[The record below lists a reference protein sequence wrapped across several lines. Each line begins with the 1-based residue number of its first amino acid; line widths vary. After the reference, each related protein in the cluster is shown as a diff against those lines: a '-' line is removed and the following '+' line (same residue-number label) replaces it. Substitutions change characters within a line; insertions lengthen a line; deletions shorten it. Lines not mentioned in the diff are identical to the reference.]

1 MRKSILIAASLNA
14 LALVLAV
21 GCVTT
26 AADPTQ
32 APPTAVPT
40 DTAALEPISTPAP
53 TAAATPLPATATPTA
68 TPIQSTPTPVP
79 LPTATPQPTATA
91 VSPPPTPLPFGVTPT
106 PTPLWSQPAP
116 QKTAT
121 PAQPDPTV
129 TPLPA
134 AGIPAPVPTP
144 TNVPVVTPPTAV
156 SGQPYSFTM
165 FINSDL
171 TSIPAYDRSDWSHW
185 RDADG
190 DCQDARQEVLIAE
203 SLVPVTF
210 ESGNQCRVESGTWFG
225 AYIGATFTD
234 PSDLDIDHFVPL
246 GNAHRS
252 GGWAWTSDRKTQ
264 YANHLGHDGHLI
276 AVSASANRSKGD
288 RGPEEWKPSNTTYWC
303 EYAVTWA
310 EVKSNWGLTVTQ
322 AEFDALV
329 SMSASCDVSVQWIP
343 AGASQVQPA
352 STPTTP
358 APTPTAAPQ
367 PLPTPT
373 AFVDKNCSDFSTWS
387 EAQAFF
393 EAAGPGDPHR
403 LDGNNDGVACAS
415 LPGAP

>member
-1 MRKSILIAASLNA
+1 
-14 LALVLAV
+14 
-21 GCVTT
+21 
-26 AADPTQ
+26 
-32 APPTAVPT
+32 
-40 DTAALEPISTPAP
+40 
-53 TAAATPLPATATPTA
+53 
-68 TPIQSTPTPVP
+68 
-79 LPTATPQPTATA
+79 
-91 VSPPPTPLPFGVTPT
+91 
-106 PTPLWSQPAP
+106 
-116 QKTAT
+116 
-121 PAQPDPTV
+121 
-129 TPLPA
+129 
-134 AGIPAPVPTP
+134 
-144 TNVPVVTPPTAV
+144 
-156 SGQPYSFTM
+156 M

-210 ESGNQCRVESGTWFG
+210 EPGNQCRVESGTWFG

-264 YANHLGHDGHLI
+264 YANHLSHDGHLI

-329 SMSASCDVSVQWIP
+329 SMSASCDVPVQWIT
-343 AGASQVQPA
+343 AGAPQVQA
-352 STPTTP
+352 TSTPTP
-358 APTPTAAPQ
+358 APTPTQTSAVAPTATS
-367 PLPTPT
+367 PPVPAPTATPT
-373 AFVDKNCSDFSTWS
+373 AQPSPAPTVFVDKNCSDFSTWS

-393 EAAGPGDPHR
+393 EAAGPGDPHG